1 MFQTAPDPFTKVTAP
16 QRILALVLPLTYA
29 IRTNRDVTFG
39 TFREFPSA
47 LRRSN
52 VWTNP
57 QFVHGLRQ
65 PSTSGG
71 NTDEDGEGMQGRAGK
86 RDYWLLSIVP
96 FAAGLLLFMAKENGI
111 VFSLPFS
118 VSTLGLPDPNG
129 FLPSSPHWSLAFQSN
144 GLALGAIVA
153 ATIVGV
159 LVFTWV
165 ALIIIDA
172 KRSAAGWIEK
182 KQVEKRGPVTGM
194 LKDEGKPAWSSAQIE
209 DDSGSVTYSPRVS
222 KWIRHTVEEDRTSGV
237 LRLD

>member
-1 MFQTAPDPFTKVTAP
+1 
-16 QRILALVLPLTYA
+16 
-29 IRTNRDVTFG
+29 
-39 TFREFPSA
+39 
-47 LRRSN
+47 
-52 VWTNP
+52 
-57 QFVHGLRQ
+57 
-65 PSTSGG
+65 
-71 NTDEDGEGMQGRAGK
+71 MQGRAGK

-96 FAAGLLLFMAKENGI
+96 FAAGLLLFMAKENGT
-111 VFSLPFS
+111 VFTLPFS

-129 FLPSSPHWSLAFQSN
+129 FLPSSPHWSQAFQTN

-153 ATIVGV
+153 GTVVGV

-172 KRSAAGWIEK
+172 KRGAAGWIEK

-209 DDSGSVTYSPRVS
+209 DDSGSVTYNTRVS
-222 KWIRHTVEEDRTSGV
+222 KWIRHSVEEDRTSGV